1 LIASGRGAG
10 SPLVLPEYAFTGLS
24 ARSREDAFAELTRR
38 LAAAG
43 AIRDPDAVI
52 RRLSDRER
60 LGSTAL
66 GSGVAIPHL
75 KLAGLS
81 EPVVA
86 VGAFPA
92 GVDFGAADGA
102 PVRLIFLVLSP
113 ADSPALHLQ
122 ILARISRLLRLPGV
136 ADNLRRAS
144 SPEEIRSALEQAQAA
159 REGDRT

>member
-1 LIASGRGAG
+1 MSPGRDAAS
-10 SPLVLPEYAFTGLS
+10 PPVLSRHAFTGLT
-24 ARSREDAFAELTRR
+24 AATRDEAFAELARR

-43 AIRDPDAVI
+43 AIRDGDAVA

-75 KLAGLS
+75 KIAGLA
-81 EPVVA
+81 EPLVA
-86 VGAFPA
+86 VGSFPD

-102 PVRLIFLVLSP
+102 PVRLLFLVLSP

-136 ADNLRRAS
+136 ADNLQRAS
-144 SPEEIRSALEQAQAA
+144 TPDQIREALEEAQASK
-159 REGDRT
+159 EGGRT